1 MKSKQAITAL
11 SALAQET
18 RLGVFRHLMQSLPA
32 GVPAGDL
39 AEQFGVPAS
48 TMSNHLAIL
57 TRAGLTRSERE
68 GRTVY
73 YAAELDGIKGLLE
86 FLVKDCCNG
95 KSSACNKLLEAAL
108 APCCP

>member
-1 MKSKQAITAL
+1 MQAISLL

-18 RLGVFRHLMQSLPA
+18 RLDVFRFLMRHLPD
-32 GVPAGDL
+32 GIPAGDL
-39 AEQFGVPAS
+39 AKEFGVPAS
-48 TMSNHLAIL
+48 TMSAHLAIL
-57 TRAGLTRSERE
+57 TRAGLTRSERQ
-68 GRTVY
+68 GRTIY

-95 KSSACNKLLEAAL
+95 KSSACNKLLDAAL

>member
-1 MKSKQAITAL
+1 MKTKQAILAL

-18 RLGVFRHLMQSLPA
+18 RLGVFRHLMQRLPD

-39 AEQFGVPAS
+39 ADQFAVPAS
-48 TMSNHLAIL
+48 TMSTHLAIL
-57 TRAGLTRSERE
+57 TRAGLTRSERD
-68 GRTVY
+68 GRTIY

-95 KSSACNKLLEAAL
+95 KSTACNKLLAAAL
-108 APCCP
+108 APCCS